1 MALSNKNILA
11 AMLERATNPA
21 AENVDE
27 LAVQIFCV
35 TVRNDPKLIHEA
47 MSLIVSKIQSSNV
60 TQSIRGVLLLEECMD
75 KCGSTFQDEVSKF
88 RFLNDLIRL
97 VSNKY
102 QGKKTPAPIRDK
114 IMDCLL
120 LWTTEYPDKMKIRE
134 AYDLLRKEGTEH
146 APTPAMSAAAAAT
159 RKETIMGI
167 DEEKFRK
174 LVQSKNAEDFK
185 RANLLVQSRVNQDAK
200 RKELMYRHKSE
211 LQEIKNTASL
221 LGQMLD
227 SYENISPGEQRETL
241 SLIKELYESCENYVP
256 IVERL
261 PELID
266 NTNENLIDET
276 LEVNDYLQAVI
287 ERYKTMFSKNKL
299 SKSITPASTAQPSTA
314 ITTSDLLSGLL
325 AQPESSE
332 ASASKSIAAD
342 PPNPLD
348 ELSEIF
354 GNMGNSTQ
362 NIQASLFENINLLEP
377 SAVATP
383 VLEQTQNNKNHDEA
397 LPKSRKLTAIDI
409 MSEELLKASLSS
421 ERIGSFKKE
430 PERVSLNDLAKEK
443 TFNDSKILSA
453 AKDEKPID
461 SILSSPTQSLGEKL
475 SEIETHLGDN
485 SFMDNLKDDL
495 ILGEPEP
502 ENQVEKSDPVAV
514 EKKDLLPVVHLA
526 DIQID
531 LDDVCPT
538 TEKLLLDDDIRITLN
553 FTSNRPSPNVSVI
566 VVSVTNQSKLPVTCF
581 HFEASVRKPSKV
593 RLLPA
598 NGDSMPGTKPFRAP
612 QPINLVMLLLNPTK
626 NDVDVTCIVGYKLGD
641 DPDPIKE
648 SIVAKDIAYVD

>member
-35 TVRNDPKLIHEA
+35 TVRNDPNLIHEA

-60 TQSIRGVLLLEECMD
+60 TQSIRGVSLLEECMD

-102 QGKKTPAPIRDK
+102 QGKKTPTQIRDK

-120 LWTTEYPDKMKIRE
+120 LWTTEYPDKIKIRE
-134 AYDLLRKEGTEH
+134 AYDLLRKEGTDH
-146 APTPAMSAAAAAT
+146 GSVPVMST
-159 RKETIMGI
+159 VKKDTIMGI

-174 LVQSKNAEDFK
+174 LVQSKNADDFK
-185 RANLLVQSRVNQDAK
+185 RANLLVQARVNQDAK
-200 RKELMYRHKSE
+200 RMELMCRHKSE

-221 LGQMLD
+221 LNQMLD
-227 SYENISPGEQRETL
+227 SFEQNSSGEEGETVN
-241 SLIKELYESCENYVP
+241 LIKELYDSCENYVP
-256 IVERL
+256 IIERL

-266 NTNENLIDET
+266 NTNEKLIDET
-276 LEVNDYLQAVI
+276 IEVNDYLQAVI
-287 ERYKTMFSKNKL
+287 ERYKAIFLKNKPPKASSL
-299 SKSITPASTAQPSTA
+299 SSTTAQPSTA

-325 AQPESSE
+325 AQPEPIKPT
-332 ASASKSIAAD
+332 SADKAIDST
-342 PPNPLD
+342 PNPLD

-354 GNMGNSTQ
+354 GNMENSTSK
-362 NIQASLFENINLLEP
+362 IQASLFENMNLLEP
-377 SAVATP
+377 ST
-383 VLEQTQNNKNHDEA
+383 VLLEVEQPQNEKNND
-397 LPKSRKLTAIDI
+397 LTSSKYDSRKLTAIDI
-409 MSEELLKASLSS
+409 MSEELLKASLQNS
-421 ERIGSFKKE
+421 ERMCSFKKE

-443 TFNDSKILSA
+443 TMIDSTLPSA
-453 AKDEKPID
+453 ANLAKKVESVLLSPTLPKSEKISEEKEKPLD
-461 SILSSPTQSLGEKL
+461 
-475 SEIETHLGDN
+475 DN
-485 SFMDNLKDDL
+485 SFENNSKDEL
-495 ILGEPEP
+495 ILGEPEI
-502 ENQVEKSDPVAV
+502 EKSDQNTDK
-514 EKKDLLPVVHLA
+514 EENLPVVHLA

-538 TEKLLLDDDIRITLN
+538 TEKLLLDDDIKVTLN

-566 VVSVTNQSKLPVTCF
+566 VVSVTNQSKLPVTSF
-581 HFEASVRKPSKV
+581 HFDASVRKPSKV

-598 NGDSMPGTKPFRAP
+598 TGDSMPGAKPFRPAT
-612 QPINLVMLLLNPTK
+612 PINLIMLLLNPTK
-626 NDVDVTCIVGYKLGD
+626 SDVDVTCIVGYKLGD

-648 SIVAKDIAYVD
+648 SIVAKNIAYVD